1 MHLWYVTNTQ
11 EVHLTIDQVTLVEEG
26 LRQLSLTR
34 DKRVT
39 ELVVNLWAVHAVI
52 AALEEG
58 RGGCE
63 AIYIH
68 DTNSLFIVT

>member
-11 EVHLTIDQVTLVEEG
+11 EVHLTIGQVT
-26 LRQLSLTR
+26 LSLTR